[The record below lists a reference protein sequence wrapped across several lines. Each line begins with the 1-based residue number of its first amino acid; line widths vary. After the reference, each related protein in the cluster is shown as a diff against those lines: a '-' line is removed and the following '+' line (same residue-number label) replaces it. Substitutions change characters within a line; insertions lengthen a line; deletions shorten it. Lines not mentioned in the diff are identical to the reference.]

1 MLLSFKMTRNLPQP
15 SAAAS
20 LTAGTFI
27 KRPEA
32 RNSLVAVSCNF
43 ISGFGSVSKMQTM
56 QITFF
61 WLVVFMASAFLGA
74 DWYEKAQDAI
84 LPSPTHDNMQIPQG
98 DLALNVVG

>member
-1 MLLSFKMTRNLPQP
+1 MARNLPQP

-32 RNSLVAVSCNF
+32 RNSSVVVSCVF

-61 WLVVFMASAFLGA
+61 FWLVVFMASAFWGS
-74 DWYEKAQDAI
+74 DWYEKAQDVI
-84 LPSPTHDNMQIPQG
+84 
-98 DLALNVVG
+98 